1 MLLVA
6 LPILQIKEIIDLL
19 GLDDIKCRIG
29 SFHSDI
35 PARYRPYFEKWLA
48 NRDGFIL
55 MLSGSIDYVG
65 SEDVVRMGPFHNI
78 YCLVQ
83 NQYLVEKDLNHQNL
97 LNSKLWYSLTDGIVN
112 EAGWSGSILASRL
125 NNDQSISN
133 FLFENLKS
141 DVTRTISVRV
151 VNFACLIECR
161 IWHPREFVFVYE
173 LLDNIAMNIQ
183 DLLAD
188 LHVGENINR

>member
-1 MLLVA
+1 MIS

-29 SFHSDI
+29 LYDSDI
-35 PARYRPYFEKWLA
+35 PQRYRPYFEKWLG
-48 NRDGFIL
+48 NRDGFIR

-83 NQYLVEKDLNHQNL
+83 NQYLVENDLNHQNL
-97 LNSKLWYSLTDGIVN
+97 LNSKLWYSLNDGVVD

-125 NNDQSISN
+125 TKDQHNRN
-133 FLFENLKS
+133 FLIQSLKS
-141 DVTRTISVRV
+141 EVTRTVSVRV
-151 VNFACLIECR
+151 VNMACLIECR
-161 IWHPREFVFVYE
+161 IWHPREFVFLYE
-173 LLDNIAMNIQ
+173 FLDNIAMNIQ
-183 DLLAD
+183 DLLSEV
-188 LHVGENINR
+188 HVGENMTR

>member
-1 MLLVA
+1 

-29 SFHSDI
+29 RYDSDI
-35 PARYRPYFEKWLA
+35 PQRYRPYFEKWLD
-48 NRDGFIL
+48 NRDGFIR

-83 NQYLVEKDLNHQNL
+83 NQYLIENDLNHQNL
-97 LNSKLWYSLTDGIVN
+97 LNSKLWYSLTDGVVD

-125 NNDQSISN
+125 TKDQRNSN
-133 FLFENLKS
+133 FLFQSLKS
-141 DVTRTISVRV
+141 EVTKTVSVRV
-151 VNFACLIECR
+151 VNMACLIECR
-161 IWHPREFVFVYE
+161 IWHPREFVFLYE
-173 LLDNIAMNIQ
+173 FLDNIAVNIQ
-183 DLLAD
+183 DLLSEV
-188 LHVGENINR
+188 HVGENITR

>member
-1 MLLVA
+1 MIS

-29 SFHSDI
+29 RYDSDI
-35 PARYRPYFEKWLA
+35 PQRYRPYFEKWLG
-48 NRDGFIL
+48 NRDGFIR

-83 NQYLVEKDLNHQNL
+83 NQYLVENDLNHQNL
-97 LNSKLWYSLTDGIVN
+97 LNSKLWYSLNDGVVD

-125 NNDQSISN
+125 TKDQHNSN
-133 FLFENLKS
+133 FLFQSLKS
-141 DVTRTISVRV
+141 EVTRTVSVRV
-151 VNFACLIECR
+151 VNLACLIECR
-161 IWHPREFVFVYE
+161 IWHPREFVFLYE
-173 LLDNIAMNIQ
+173 FLDNIAMNIQ
-183 DLLAD
+183 DLLSEV
-188 LHVGENINR
+188 HVGENMTR

>member
-1 MLLVA
+1 MIS

-29 SFHSDI
+29 RYDSDI
-35 PARYRPYFEKWLA
+35 PQRYRPYFEKWLG
-48 NRDGFIL
+48 NRDGFIR

-83 NQYLVEKDLNHQNL
+83 NQYLAENDLNHQNL
-97 LNSKLWYSLTDGIVN
+97 LNSKLWYSLNDGVVD

-125 NNDQSISN
+125 TKDQHNSN
-133 FLFENLKS
+133 FLFQSLKS
-141 DVTRTISVRV
+141 EVTRTVSVRV
-151 VNFACLIECR
+151 VNMGCLIECR
-161 IWHPREFVFVYE
+161 IWHPREFVFLYE
-173 LLDNIAMNIQ
+173 FLDNIAMNIQ
-183 DLLAD
+183 DLLSEV
-188 LHVGENINR
+188 HVGENMTR

>member
-1 MLLVA
+1 

-29 SFHSDI
+29 QYDSDI
-35 PARYRPYFEKWLA
+35 PQRYRPYFEKWLG
-48 NRDGFIL
+48 NRDGFIR

-83 NQYLVEKDLNHQNL
+83 NQYLAENDLNHQNL
-97 LNSKLWYSLTDGIVN
+97 LNSKLWYSLTDGVVD

-125 NNDQSISN
+125 TKDHRNSR
-133 FLFENLKS
+133 FLFQSLKS
-141 DVTRTISVRV
+141 EVTRTVSVRV
-151 VNFACLIECR
+151 VNMACLIECR
-161 IWHPREFVFVYE
+161 IWHPREFVFLYE
-173 LLDNIAMNIQ
+173 FLDNIAINIQ
-183 DLLAD
+183 DLLSEV
-188 LHVGENINR
+188 HVGENMTR

>member
-1 MLLVA
+1 MIS

-29 SFHSDI
+29 RYDSDI
-35 PARYRPYFEKWLA
+35 PQRYRPYFEKWLG
-48 NRDGFIL
+48 NRDGFIR

-83 NQYLVEKDLNHQNL
+83 NQYLVENDLNHQNL
-97 LNSKLWYSLTDGIVN
+97 LNSKLWYSLNDGVVD

-125 NNDQSISN
+125 SKDQHNSN
-133 FLFENLKS
+133 FLFQSLKS
-141 DVTRTISVRV
+141 EVTRTVSVRV
-151 VNFACLIECR
+151 VNLACLIECR
-161 IWHPREFVFVYE
+161 IWHPREFVFLYE
-173 LLDNIAMNIQ
+173 FLDNIAMNIQ
-183 DLLAD
+183 DLLSEV
-188 LHVGENINR
+188 HVGENMTR

>member
-1 MLLVA
+1 MIS

-29 SFHSDI
+29 RYDSDI
-35 PARYRPYFEKWLA
+35 PQRYKPYFEKWLG
-48 NRDGFIL
+48 NRDGFIR

-83 NQYLVEKDLNHQNL
+83 NQYLIENELNHQNL
-97 LNSKLWYSLTDGIVN
+97 LNSKLWYSLNDGVVD

-125 NNDQSISN
+125 TKDQHNSN
-133 FLFENLKS
+133 FLFQSLKS
-141 DVTRTISVRV
+141 EVTRTVSVRV
-151 VNFACLIECR
+151 VNMACLIECR
-161 IWHPREFVFVYE
+161 IWHPREFVFLYE
-173 LLDNIAMNIQ
+173 FLDNIAMNIQ
-183 DLLAD
+183 DLLSEV
-188 LHVGENINR
+188 HVGENMTR

>member
-1 MLLVA
+1 MIS

-29 SFHSDI
+29 RYDCDI
-35 PARYRPYFEKWLA
+35 PQQYRPYFEKWLG
-48 NRDGFIL
+48 NRDGFIR

-83 NQYLVEKDLNHQNL
+83 NQYLIENELNHQNL
-97 LNSKLWYSLTDGIVN
+97 LNSKLWYSLNDGVVD

-125 NNDQSISN
+125 TKDQHNSN
-133 FLFENLKS
+133 FLFQSLKS
-141 DVTRTISVRV
+141 EVTRTVSVRV
-151 VNFACLIECR
+151 VNMACLIECR
-161 IWHPREFVFVYE
+161 VWHPREFVFLYE
-173 LLDNIAMNIQ
+173 FLDNIAMNIQ
-183 DLLAD
+183 DLLSEV
-188 LHVGENINR
+188 HVGENMTR

>member
-35 PARYRPYFEKWLA
+35 PPRYRPYFEKWLK

-55 MLSGSIDYVG
+55 MLSGSLDYVG

-83 NQYLVEKDLNHQNL
+83 NQYLVEMDLNHQNL
-97 LNSKLWYSLTDGIVN
+97 LNSNLWYSLSDGTVN
-112 EAGWSGSILASRL
+112 EAGWSGSILASKL
-125 NNDQSISN
+125 NNDHRISN

-141 DVTRTISVRV
+141 EVTRTISVRV

-183 DLLAD
+183 DLLGG

>member
-1 MLLVA
+1 MIS

-29 SFHSDI
+29 RYDSDI
-35 PARYRPYFEKWLA
+35 PQRYRPYFEKWLS
-48 NRDGFIL
+48 NRDGFIR

-83 NQYLVEKDLNHQNL
+83 NQYLVENDLNHQNL
-97 LNSKLWYSLTDGIVN
+97 LNSKLWYSLNDGVVD

-125 NNDQSISN
+125 TEDQHNSN
-133 FLFENLKS
+133 FLFQSLKS
-141 DVTRTISVRV
+141 EVTRTVSVRV
-151 VNFACLIECR
+151 VNLACLIECR
-161 IWHPREFVFVYE
+161 IWHPREFVFLYE
-173 LLDNIAMNIQ
+173 FLDNIAMNIQ
-183 DLLAD
+183 DLLSEV
-188 LHVGENINR
+188 HVGENMTR

>member
-1 MLLVA
+1 

-29 SFHSDI
+29 RYDSDI
-35 PARYRPYFEKWLA
+35 PQRYRPYFEKWLD
-48 NRDGFIL
+48 NRDGFIR

-83 NQYLVEKDLNHQNL
+83 NQYLVENDLNHQNL
-97 LNSKLWYSLTDGIVN
+97 LNSKLWYSLTDGVVD

-125 NNDQSISN
+125 TKDQRNSN
-133 FLFENLKS
+133 FLFQSLKS
-141 DVTRTISVRV
+141 EVTKTVSVRV
-151 VNFACLIECR
+151 VNMACLIECR
-161 IWHPREFVFVYE
+161 IWHPREFVFLYE
-173 LLDNIAMNIQ
+173 FLDNIAINIQ
-183 DLLAD
+183 DLLSEV
-188 LHVGENINR
+188 HVGENMTR

>member
-1 MLLVA
+1 MIS

-29 SFHSDI
+29 RYDSDI
-35 PARYRPYFEKWLA
+35 PQRYRPYFEKWLG
-48 NRDGFIL
+48 NRDGFIR

-83 NQYLVEKDLNHQNL
+83 NQYLAENDLNHQNL
-97 LNSKLWYSLTDGIVN
+97 LNSKLWYSLNDGVVD

-125 NNDQSISN
+125 TKDQHNSN
-133 FLFENLKS
+133 FLFQSLKS
-141 DVTRTISVRV
+141 EVTRTVSVRV
-151 VNFACLIECR
+151 VNLACLIECR
-161 IWHPREFVFVYE
+161 IWHPREFVFLYE
-173 LLDNIAMNIQ
+173 FLDNIAMNIQ
-183 DLLAD
+183 DLLSEV
-188 LHVGENINR
+188 HVGENMTR